1 MQIRSILV
9 ALGREGDPS
18 LILAKAVMLARCFK
32 ARVEIFVCDTESA
45 FELQHEYDAD
55 DNDRVRQSGLAKLRA
70 WTERLWQSL
79 DVNDIPVTLDVVYE
93 TPLYEAI
100 SRKAKCARA
109 DLVVR
114 GIGTGAKCKFGVS
127 DYDLVWSCPVPLLLT
142 RGRPWRSAP
151 TVAAAVDISGEESPE
166 RIRTNLIAAGTMA
179 ERCGTALELVYAAR
193 SGDGSPAAGQAQR
206 ELLAAL
212 AAAAGVHPLKMHIL
226 NGDAASAIPEFVTRC
241 GYDLLVI
248 GALTHRRALTA
259 QVGALTSKLVE
270 MVDCDLLLVK
280 PTSSDVET
288 W

>member
-151 TVAAAVDISGEESPE
+151 TVAAAVDISGEESP
-166 RIRTNLIAAGTMA
+166 GTHPH
-179 ERCGTALELVYAAR
+179 EPHR
-193 SGDGSPAAGQAQR
+193 SGDHGRALRDRARIGVCGSIRRWLARCWTGATRAARRPGGRGGRTSPKDAHPQR
-206 ELLAAL
+206 GCRECHPRIC
-212 AAAAGVHPLKMHIL
+212 HPLRL
-226 NGDAASAIPEFVTRC
+226 RPTGDR
-241 GYDLLVI
+241 
-248 GALTHRRALTA
+248 GAH
-259 QVGALTSKLVE
+259 TSSG
-270 MVDCDLLLVK
+270 VDCTGWCTDEQARRDGGLRSVAG
-280 PTSSDVET
+280 ET
-288 W
+288 DQL